1 MLKLNIRLKLTLSF
15 VAVLALVGSVSIYA
29 LIQMQAMA
37 NGTTLLYEHPLA
49 VTRSILLAQV
59 DTKKMEVAMKDVAQ
73 SNDAAGVDSA
83 YKTVDTLEKDALLQL
98 DTAQAQVD
106 GDDNK
111 AVAQKTRKDL
121 ADWKPIREQVV
132 SMMKEGN
139 KSAAGFVIISQGAQ
153 QVALIDR
160 DMNDLNDIATQ
171 QAAVVYAD
179 AQATRSRVTISTII
193 ALVIALLISIGL
205 VLFLANNIIRPL
217 LKVMAVS
224 KQIGEVDLKNLT
236 AGLEMLSQGNLTAQY
251 ATQTEKLDIH
261 QQDEIGKLADA
272 FNEMIIRL
280 QESGQSFNLTIENLR
295 NMIGQVAENAVNLGN
310 AASQMASAAGQ
321 SGQITNQISNTI
333 QQVAMGITQ
342 QTESIGRTASSVEQM
357 SRAIE
362 GVARGAQ
369 DQSIAVVKAS
379 NITSQI
385 TSAIQ
390 QVALNAQT
398 SAQGAAQAAENAR
411 SGARTVQ
418 ETISGMQSIKAK
430 VDLSAAKVQEMGRRS
445 DQIGAIV
452 ETIGDIASQT
462 NLLALNAA
470 IEAARAG
477 EHGKGFAVVADEVRK
492 LAERSSTATKEIGN
506 LIKNIQQTV
515 AEAVSAMNEGAKEV
529 ENGVARASQSDKALT
544 SILSAAETV
553 NQQVV
558 EIARAAQN
566 ISASSNGLV
575 SSMDS
580 VAAVVEENTAATEEM
595 TASSSEVTQAV
606 EAIASVSEEN
616 SAAVEEVSAS
626 TEEMS
631 ARAEEVNNSAQSLSE
646 MARAL
651 QQVVGQ
657 FKV

>member
-139 KSAAGFVIISQGAQ
+139 KSAAGFVTISQGAQ

-390 QVALNAQT
+390 QVALNAQP